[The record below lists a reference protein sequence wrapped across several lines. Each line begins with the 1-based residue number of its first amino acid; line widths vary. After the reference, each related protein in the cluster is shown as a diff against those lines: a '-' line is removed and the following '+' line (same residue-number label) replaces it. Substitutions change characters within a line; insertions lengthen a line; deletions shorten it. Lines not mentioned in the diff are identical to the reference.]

1 MYKIETHL
9 HTPLISPCA
18 VLSPEELV
26 LSYKEAGY
34 AAVTVTDHYK
44 ASAFSYAG
52 ISWDAPGDKLYAFLE
67 GYRRVKEVGDQAGL
81 KVYYGAELQF
91 YENDNDYLV
100 YGFSDQ
106 LLADP
111 KAVCSMGIAAF
122 SKLAKEDGALL
133 IQAHPFRHHCVPV
146 APYLI
151 DGVEAVNRHDC
162 HDNRNNLA
170 IEYARRY
177 QLQMTGGADCHGPED
192 IGRGGIDADYL
203 PEDSLELA
211 ELLRSGRFTILG
223 AEGLTL

>member
-81 KVYYGAELQF
+81 KVYYVAVLLF
-91 YENDNDYLV
+91 YEIDNDYLV
-100 YGFSDQ
+100 YCFVFYV
-106 LLADP
+106 LAVRI
-111 KAVCSMGIAAF
+111 AVCSMGIAFF
-122 SKLAKEDGALL
+122 S
-133 IQAHPFRHHCVPV
+133 
-146 APYLI
+146 
-151 DGVEAVNRHDC
+151 
-162 HDNRNNLA
+162 
-170 IEYARRY
+170 
-177 QLQMTGGADCHGPED
+177 
-192 IGRGGIDADYL
+192 
-203 PEDSLELA
+203 
-211 ELLRSGRFTILG
+211 
-223 AEGLTL
+223 